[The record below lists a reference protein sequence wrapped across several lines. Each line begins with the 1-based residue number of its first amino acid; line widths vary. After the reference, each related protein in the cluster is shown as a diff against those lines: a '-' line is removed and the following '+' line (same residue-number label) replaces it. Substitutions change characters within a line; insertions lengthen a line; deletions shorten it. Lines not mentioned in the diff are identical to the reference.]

1 MTRIICLAI
10 GLIFIISCGKEP
22 VEPTPINPNIREE
35 VTSILFQTGEIGTT
49 CEFVLENMHNNELVH
64 FIPRGLHDTLKVDY
78 MRMKVTFELTD
89 EIIECEHNHPD
100 FQIHED
106 STTFQIVDII
116 EAEAF

>member
-1 MTRIICLAI
+1 MKNIIYLAI

-22 VEPTPINPNIREE
+22 VEPTPINPNLREE
-35 VTSILFQTGEIGTT
+35 VNSILFQTGEIGTN
-49 CEFVLENMHNNELVH
+49 CEFMLINNHDNQTVY
-64 FIPRGLHDTLKVDY
+64 FIPRGLHDSLKIDY

-89 EIIECEHNHPD
+89 ETMECEHDHPD
-100 FQIHED
+100 FQIHKD